1 MHQSSAQVLY
11 CLQKY
16 RQWIDAGNSHITTIC
31 WDGILID
38 GHNHEPRPAR
48 ADALGDTTL
57 DKITGTSLDTGVE
70 MDAMHAAMAKCPRAE
85 RRTGELLKDLPRTP
99 SGAERNPSGRAGKEP
114 VPNDADQVIK
124 TPSPYAKALAET
136 GISTQTASR
145 YQALANV
152 PTAVFESALRS
163 HDVGVALHHPATLQP
178 AKGVAF
184 ETTPLHVLVDCA
196 SDAANWRKS
205 TKTLYWWLH
214 SGYTDSSN
222 KKAQPCELG

>member
-70 MDAMHAAMAKCPRAE
+70 MDALAKLPEPARAE
-85 RRTGELLKDLPRTP
+85 LID
-99 SGAERNPSGRAGKEP
+99 RAVAGNI
-114 VPNDADQVIK
+114 VD
-124 TPSPYAKALAET
+124 
-136 GISTQTASR
+136 
-145 YQALANV
+145 
-152 PTAVFESALRS
+152 VFCTS
-163 HDVGVALHHPATLQP
+163 VA
-178 AKGVAF
+178 
-184 ETTPLHVLVDCA
+184 
-196 SDAANWRKS
+196 
-205 TKTLYWWLH
+205 
-214 SGYTDSSN
+214 
-222 KKAQPCELG
+222 